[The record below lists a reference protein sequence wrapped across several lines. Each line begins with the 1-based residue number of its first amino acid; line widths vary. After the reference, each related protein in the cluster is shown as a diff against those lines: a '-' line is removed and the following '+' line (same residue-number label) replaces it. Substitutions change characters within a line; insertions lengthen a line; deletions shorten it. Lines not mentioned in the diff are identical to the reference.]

1 MMKTAVNLG
10 GIQMKNPVATA
21 SGTFGFG
28 FEYRPYVPLQ
38 RLGAITIKGTTP
50 APRRGNPTP
59 RVAETPS
66 GMLNAIGLQNPGAD
80 RVAGDI
86 MPGLAELGVPVIVN
100 IAGDTVEDY
109 ASVARKLDRVPGVAG
124 LEINISCPN
133 VKKGGIQ
140 FGSDPRAAAEVT
152 RAVKSVT
159 GMPVIVK
166 LSPNVTDIT
175 AVAEAVAGAGADAL
189 SLINTLLGMV
199 IDVEKRRPLLGNVT
213 GGLSGPAVRPVA
225 VRMVWQVYRAV
236 KLPIMGMGGIMD
248 ARDALEFILAG
259 ATAVAVGTANFV
271 NPRATVEVI
280 EGIETYMR
288 QNGYDD
294 VNQLVGLAHRWESQ

>member
-1 MMKTAVNLG
+1 MKTAVNLG

>member
-1 MMKTAVNLG
+1 MNTSVNLG
-10 GIQMKNPVATA
+10 GIKMKNPVTTA

-28 FEYRPYVPLQ
+28 LEYQPYVDLQ
-38 RLGAITIKGTTP
+38 RLGAIIVKGTTP
-50 APRRGNPTP
+50 QPRAGNPPP
-59 RVAETPS
+59 RIVETPS
-66 GMLNAIGLQNPGAD
+66 GMLNAIGLQNPGVE
-80 RVAGDI
+80 RVAEEI
-86 MPGLAELGVPVIVN
+86 MPRLAELGVPVIVN

-109 ASVARKLDRVPGVAG
+109 ALVARRLDGVPGVAG

-140 FGSDPRAAAEVT
+140 FGSDPRTAVEVT

-159 GMPVIVK
+159 GVPVIVK
-166 LSPNVTDIT
+166 LSPNVTDL
-175 AVAEAVAGAGADAL
+175 VGMAEAVAEAGADAL
-189 SLINTLLGMV
+189 SMINTLLGVV
-199 IDVEKRRPLLGNVT
+199 IDVDRRRPVLGNIT

-225 VRMVWQVYRAV
+225 VRAVWQVYRAV
-236 KLPIMGMGGIMD
+236 SLPILGMGGIMT

-271 NPRATVEVI
+271 NPRATVEIV

-288 QNGYDD
+288 ENGFSDISE
-294 VNQLVGLAHRWESQ
+294 LVGLAHRA